1 MCVQYIAC
9 RNQEGSVYLAPPA
22 LLGYGISYTTFYFP
36 LMWQVLRNT
45 NNKRKKAWTLFDSDV
60 VVIVNTSFLAEMGES
75 PPILSQKYMF
85 ISQDEIWSIMI
96 CLLCHNAYFQ
106 LCSKYL
112 KKYICYSFLPG
123 NSSSWKSICFEVCQ
137 LCSYARGL
145 SVVAISANY
154 VLLGPSPT
162 YYAPLKT
169 RVT

>member
-1 MCVQYIAC
+1 MNVCTIFCMPQP
-9 RNQEGSVYLAPPA
+9 GGLG
-22 LLGYGISYTTFYFP
+22 LLGTSSSPWIWHLLYHLWCDKYSEIQTT
-36 LMWQVLRNT
+36 NA
-45 NNKRKKAWTLFDSDV
+45 KKAWTLFDSDV

-75 PPILSQKYMF
+75 PPILSPKYMF
-85 ISQDEIWSIMI
+85 ISLDEIWSIMI
-96 CLLCHNAYFQ
+96 CLIYHTAYFQ

-123 NSSSWKSICFEVCQ
+123 SSSCWKIICFEVCQ